1 MEINDDFFGL
11 IKEFKKVFCICD
23 RLVSNQKALYN
34 LIQRKLLKIDYIIYN
49 LLKLPLILNNKQIRN
64 IINQDENAL
73 PPKFYSKQ
81 IENDFICSKNKLNEI
96 KKRVDIKIKGI
107 ENKYGNFNNYVSIN
121 DSKNSNFEMENNI
134 PHSYFSLHNST
145 PAKAALKTKK
155 KTKNEKNPKSK
166 SLDKKEE
173 EILSSIEKKIPE
185 EILSPLKNIENTA
198 NYVFSTPNK
207 FQSTED
213 PFNGDNSIENVD
225 FEKDNNRK
233 FISKSFSLKMKE
245 SAGQIYSP
253 MREKQIIKNL
263 MEKAYTNIKN
273 NHYHHGIQFFA
284 FFVKFN

>member
-1 MEINDDFFGL
+1 MEINNEFFEL
-11 IKEFKKVFCICD
+11 IKEFKKVFCVCD

-34 LIQRKLLKIDYIIYN
+34 LIQRKLLKIDFIIYN

-81 IENDFICSKNKLNEI
+81 IENDFICSKKKLNEI
-96 KKRVDIKIKGI
+96 KKRVDKKIKGI
-107 ENKYGNFNNYVSIN
+107 ENKHGNFNNNVFIN
-121 DSKNSNFEMENNI
+121 DSINSNLEKENSI

-145 PAKAALKTKK
+145 PSKATQKIEKK
-155 KTKNEKNPKSK
+155 IKNEKNFKSK
-166 SLDKKEE
+166 SVEKKEE

-213 PFNGDNSIENVD
+213 PFNADNSIENVD
-225 FEKDNNRK
+225 YEKDDNRK

-253 MREKQIIKNL
+253 IREKQIIKTL
-263 MEKAYTNIKN
+263 MEKAYINIKN
-273 NHYHHGIQFFA
+273 NHYHHGTQFFA
-284 FFVKFN
+284 ILVKFN